1 LVFVF
6 PFFLSLLFC
15 GFDRDLC
22 FKTFLNEFFLL
33 TDNLCDLS
41 ASFNL
46 GTVTCVFSLW
56 PSSSSREISLVVTV
70 TCMSPLSYFVV
81 PFATNKSQN
90 QINDYSALA
99 IAEIDGETTRSY
111 VASTLNILYG

>member
-1 LVFVF
+1 
-6 PFFLSLLFC
+6 
-15 GFDRDLC
+15 
-22 FKTFLNEFFLL
+22 
-33 TDNLCDLS
+33 
-41 ASFNL
+41 
-46 GTVTCVFSLW
+46 
-56 PSSSSREISLVVTV
+56 
-70 TCMSPLSYFVV
+70 MSPLSYFVV